1 MAEIRATPPTILKR
15 AVNGMPPIG
24 ALRTGNRR
32 FVLETG
38 NRRFVLETDDGAAIG
53 ITYRGTRH
61 GPAGAMAKVDA
72 CVFADPSLY
81 HVRTAVCFETAA
93 P

>member
-24 ALRTGNRR
+24 AMR
-32 FVLETG
+32 TG

-53 ITYRGTRH
+53 MTYRGTRH